1 MSKWNTND
9 YHWEEI
15 NLDKFAKEQLKE
27 ALTTEDLGFDEFQNG
42 KIERKKVVVSGEAYL
57 TIRKRKRILGYSL
70 KIKMEFKGYLN
81 LQNEEGKGT
90 ETEIKKEKKHQKFSA
105 SLEIVNISE
114 TEEEDDYVVYADC
127 KENIKQVTEFL
138 KKTVYRKV
146 LEELDCVIHE
156 MREK

>member
-9 YHWEEI
+9 FHWEEI

-27 ALTTEDLGFDEFQNG
+27 ALTTEDLGLDEFQNG
-42 KIERKKVVVSGEAYL
+42 KIERKKVV
-57 TIRKRKRILGYSL
+57 
-70 KIKMEFKGYLN
+70 
-81 LQNEEGKGT
+81 
-90 ETEIKKEKKHQKFSA
+90 KKEKKHQKFSA

-138 KKTVYRKV
+138 KKTVYPKV
-146 LEELDCVIHE
+146 LEELDCVIHV